1 MGLRI
6 RLVEPRPAGHNVY
19 DRLLLPRLGL
29 PLMARMLTEAGH
41 DVRIYCE
48 TLAPVDLHDLL
59 GADLV
64 GVSSITATTPAAY
77 RLADLLGT
85 AGVPVVLGG
94 PHVSFRADEALGH
107 AHYVVRG
114 EGQQTMCELVT
125 CLVEGRPLEGVRGL
139 SFRADDG
146 EPHHNPARPRC
157 TQEEFERLPI
167 PDLSLIEGSC
177 RMTMKPLMTQWG
189 CPFDCEFCSVVAM
202 FSRSVRHRRVDQVL
216 TELEGLSAERVFFYD
231 DNFVVNKARTTELL
245 CSIRDADLTPIW
257 SAQVRADAAR
267 YSLSRPEIDHEFL
280 TLMSQAGCQMVM
292 IGIEAITDE
301 GLAQIGK
308 RQSVT
313 AVEQAVGAFHDHD
326 IAVHGMFVA
335 GLDTDTAASA
345 TATADFARRLGI
357 DTFQLMVE
365 TPSPGTRLWDRVT
378 SEGRLLSDDWSLFD
392 GHYVVTAP
400 AQMTA
405 LELQLGV
412 LEAMRRFYS
421 WPTILASGV
430 ARIAS
435 HLPDLTSAARPA
447 LLRRLPTIARLA
459 WARRWEDIAPL
470 LDAALPAQVRARV
483 AAALWLPAVRFY
495 ARRQIAAWWEQDASR
510 EHMKFLASLS

>member
-1 MGLRI
+1 MAERTRLLFANGRAVGPVPDGQLRWERRTMGLRI

-216 TELEGLSAERVFFYD
+216 PSSRDSAPSGSSSTTTTSSSTRRVRQSCS
-231 DNFVVNKARTTELL
+231 AR
-245 CSIRDADLTPIW
+245 CARRPHADL
-257 SAQVRADAAR
+257 VRASPCR
-267 YSLSRPEIDHEFL
+267 
-280 TLMSQAGCQMVM
+280 C
-292 IGIEAITDE
+292 
-301 GLAQIGK
+301 
-308 RQSVT
+308 RQ
-313 AVEQAVGAFHDHD
+313 
-326 IAVHGMFVA
+326 
-335 GLDTDTAASA
+335 
-345 TATADFARRLGI
+345 
-357 DTFQLMVE
+357 
-365 TPSPGTRLWDRVT
+365 
-378 SEGRLLSDDWSLFD
+378 
-392 GHYVVTAP
+392 
-400 AQMTA
+400 
-405 LELQLGV
+405 V
-412 LEAMRRFYS
+412 L
-421 WPTILASGV
+421 
-430 ARIAS
+430 
-435 HLPDLTSAARPA
+435 
-447 LLRRLPTIARLA
+447 
-459 WARRWEDIAPL
+459 
-470 LDAALPAQVRARV
+470 ALPPGGR
-483 AAALWLPAVRFY
+483 P
-495 ARRQIAAWWEQDASR
+495 
-510 EHMKFLASLS
+510 